1 MFVLNL
7 KSAHWPPHT
16 IYHHRERPCCFL
28 VTILLA
34 VLGFGCESRVKLIV
48 QNCFHGVFQNILLVQ
63 NGALPF
69 TFPQMLSMFSETYQG
84 FKFMPLVTFSHVLF
98 FLVIVLYGTDSEIS
112 MPMKITCF
120 QILALVNK
128 ALWTLGCMYLFKL
141 MVFFPGIYQEE
152 DCCVIVLYFWFFWEP
167 SILFAQW
174 LHQFTFPP
182 TVFEVSL
189 FSTSSPTFVIC
200 LLDGS
205 HSDGFEMIA
214 HCDFSLHLSG
224 G

>member
-7 KSAHWPPHT
+7 KSAHWPPNT

-152 DCCVIVLYFWFFWEP
+152 DCCVIVLYFWFFENLP
-167 SILFAQW
+167 YCLHSGYINLLFHQQCLKFHFSPHPHQHLLFVFLMVAILMGLRW
-174 LHQFTFPP
+174 
-182 TVFEVSL
+182 
-189 FSTSSPTFVIC
+189 
-200 LLDGS
+200 
-205 HSDGFEMIA
+205 
-214 HCDFSLHLSG
+214 
-224 G
+224 